1 MYHHVLLASGGAAHS
16 RQAEQRAVDLAKAFE
31 AKPSLLSVVRNESLP
46 VMMGAGLDAGG
57 TVDYA
62 EMLEGQQ
69 QQQAQVL
76 AEACLRCEQHGVKP
90 ATLIRR
96 GNAGKEIV
104 EVAKELGCDL
114 IVVGSRKLSMMSAI
128 ARGSVSDYVMRHAEV
143 DVLIV
148 H

>member
-1 MYHHVLLASGGAAHS
+1 MNGWVNRSKALCPCRLAEIASNVEALGIYTASKHS
-16 RQAEQRAVDLAKAFE
+16 MVAF
-31 AKPSLLSVVRNESLP
+31 
-46 VMMGAGLDAGG
+46 
-57 TVDYA
+57 
-62 EMLEGQQ
+62 LEGQK

-76 AEACLRCEQHGVKP
+76 AEARLRCEQRGVKP
-90 ATLIRR
+90 ATLLRR

-114 IVVGSRKLSMMSAI
+114 IVVGSRKLSMIGAI